1 MQEHKK
7 CGDAATILYRRRK
20 ARVTRAVVRWNPRRY
35 CRRARSCLQGS
46 ATGQGWQ
53 EYCKGVTAGFRAAR
67 LFQKGTW
74 MTKLVT
80 IVTALAL
87 AVPALCSGQ
96 YSVASTRL
104 EIDRAELAS
113 LLDQYEAIVRSTA
126 YSDVLRGEVSDQADL
141 IRERLSMG
149 DFQPGNQI
157 VLSFEAGGSVQTD
170 TLTVESG
177 PLIDV
182 PTLGPILLHG
192 VLRSE
197 LATHL
202 ATEIGRFIQT
212 PRFQARALIRVSV
225 AGDVGRPGF
234 YALPTDLRLSDV
246 VTLAGGATGG
256 ADPGRIRVERGQD
269 VLWTVEELLVPV
281 ADGRTL
287 DDLGLQPG
295 DRVILRGGSASLV
308 QSPFLQRLIQSLP
321 FILVSLLLGRTIR

>member
-1 MQEHKK
+1 VDDQEGM
-7 CGDAATILYRRRK
+7 C
-20 ARVTRAVVRWNPRRY
+20 
-35 CRRARSCLQGS
+35 
-46 ATGQGWQ
+46 
-53 EYCKGVTAGFRAAR
+53 
-67 LFQKGTW
+67 

-80 IVTALAL
+80 IVAAL
-87 AVPALCSGQ
+87 AVPVLCSGQ
-96 YSVASTRL
+96 YSLASTRL

-126 YSDVLRGEVSDQADL
+126 YSDVLRDEVREQADL

-157 VLSFEAGGSVQTD
+157 VLSFEAGGSVQSD

-197 LATHL
+197 LETHL
-202 ATEIGRFIQT
+202 ATEIGRFIQA
-212 PRFQARALIRVSV
+212 PRIQARALIRVSV

>member
-1 MQEHKK
+1 MTGE
-7 CGDAATILYRRRK
+7 ATFQISSSIGEFW
-20 ARVTRAVVRWNPRRY
+20 VTRI
-35 CRRARSCLQGS
+35 
-46 ATGQGWQ
+46 
-53 EYCKGVTAGFRAAR
+53 VTIMA
-67 LFQKGTW
+67 
-74 MTKLVT
+74 KLVT
-80 IVTALAL
+80 VLTAVFFL
-87 AVPALCSGQ
+87 VPAVGSGQ
-96 YSVASTRL
+96 DLLRPIRL
-104 EIDRAELAS
+104 QSDRAELTA
-113 LLDQYEAIVRSTA
+113 LLAQYDDVALSTA
-126 YSDVLRGEVSDQADL
+126 YSEVLRNEGSTRADL
-141 IRERLSMG
+141 VRERLRTG
-149 DFQPGNQI
+149 DFRAGDQI
-157 VLSFEAGGSVQTD
+157 ALFIEGGGALQWD
-170 TLTVESG
+170 TLTVEPG

-182 PTLGPILLHG
+182 PTLGPIFLQG

-197 LATHL
+197 LETHL